1 MFKLQKICG
10 SIRLNHF
17 ELKKTFT
24 FLDYIMSGT
33 QINCTF
39 AIDFTGKSYKYLHIV
54 YLFYF
59 TLSTGVIKFNSI

>member
-1 MFKLQKICG
+1 MLCIFLCILISTIFQKVYG

-24 FLDYIMSGT
+24 FLDYIMNGT

-39 AIDFTGKSYKYLHIV
+39 AIDFTGKVPY
-54 YLFYF
+54 
-59 TLSTGVIKFNSI
+59 